1 MNSVIKM
8 FSGIIPLAC
17 VVILSILNSGCSLLP
32 LPDSP
37 KNWPDRSSNDTEPE
51 PKPLHPALGTQEI
64 LGEATYIAP
73 DGGRYFTQNKN
84 PITGTLVDFHSN
96 GQKRFEINYV
106 NGLREGS
113 AQWWTGSGQLQHI
126 RNYHRGQLS
135 GSWIQYHK
143 DSEYKLQEQIYDNG
157 IEIMRRGWW
166 TSGMK
171 RFEITFQNG
180 QEQSRKS
187 WDEFG
192 SPTDEKASPNSAGS
206 VPKK

>member
-8 FSGIIPLAC
+8 FLGLTTIAG
-17 VVILSILNSGCSLLP
+17 VVMLSILISGCSMFP
-32 LPDSP
+32 LSDSP
-37 KNWPDRSSNDTEPE
+37 KNWPDRSSNDTKPE
-51 PKPLHPALGTQEI
+51 PKPLQPALGTQEI

-73 DGGRYFTQNKN
+73 DGGRYFIQNKI
-84 PITGTLVDFHSN
+84 PITGTLIDFHSN

-113 AQWWTGSGQLQHI
+113 SQWWTGSGHLEHI

-166 TSGMK
+166 ASGMK

-180 QEQSRKS
+180 QEKSRKS